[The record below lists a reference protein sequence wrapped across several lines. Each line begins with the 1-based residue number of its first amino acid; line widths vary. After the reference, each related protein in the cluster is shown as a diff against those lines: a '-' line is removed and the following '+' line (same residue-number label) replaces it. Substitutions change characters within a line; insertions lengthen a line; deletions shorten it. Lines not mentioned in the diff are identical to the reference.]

1 MADAEGIEAVSMRR
15 VARELGLGTMSL
27 YHYVKSKDELLDLMG
42 DGIMQGQLVDDDEL
56 THGWRAGL
64 SAIAQATRG
73 NFERHPWLSDAM
85 RPRPNTIPGPS
96 ALRHVDQSLAAVAD
110 LDVDV
115 RTRMKVIGLVDDY
128 VIGFVTRA
136 ERAMEA
142 TSREAEAEWIEAVFG
157 HLRDEVESGAY
168 PHLQAALEA
177 HRADGGTD
185 EDLATMATSE
195 DRFEMGLEVLLD
207 GVEVM
212 LRRER

>member
-1 MADAEGIEAVSMRR
+1 
-15 VARELGLGTMSL
+15 
-27 YHYVKSKDELLDLMG
+27 
-42 DGIMQGQLVDDDEL
+42 
-56 THGWRAGL
+56 
-64 SAIAQATRG
+64 
-73 NFERHPWLSDAM
+73 M
-85 RPRPNTIPGPS
+85 RPRPNTIPGPN

-157 HLRDEVESGAY
+157 HLREEVESGAY